1 MKTYTNNNEDR
12 RVLLRPYKTVRGLGV
27 PQGTLLIIVKT
38 QSGVFDV
45 DYTTPYGAYGKF
57 IALKEDMMK
66 IMEISVKQER

>member
-1 MKTYTNNNEDR
+1 MRTYANKSEDR
-12 RVLLRPYKTVRGLGV
+12 RVLLRPYTTVRGFGV
-27 PQGTLLIIVKT
+27 PQGTLLIIAKT

-66 IMEISVKQER
+66 ILEISVKQER